1 MPLSLLDIS
10 NSLKN
15 AKVCL
20 KVPELDGGHV
30 VEVNGHPVSSS
41 GGYCVVYKYQLA
53 NGKNC
58 QGLILIILLITNI
71 TRKLFLL
78 QDNSIPLL

>member
-20 KVPELDGGHV
+20 KVPELDGGDM
-30 VEVNGHPVSSS
+30 
-41 GGYCVVYKYQLA
+41 
-53 NGKNC
+53 
-58 QGLILIILLITNI
+58 LL
-71 TRKLFLL
+71 K
-78 QDNSIPLL
+78 